1 MQSAI
6 QTSVCV
12 LVSFAGTFNCCFH
25 EPSKLFSLM
34 VFTLAHNVQNANGL
48 EPYPNFVWLSC
59 EVRASAIATGEARKY
74 EARLCGRVLLS
85 VVDLMISPQTQHER
99 DV

>member
-34 VFTLAHNVQNANGL
+34 AFTLAHDVQNANGL

-74 EARLCGRVLLS
+74 SETSGRVLLS